1 MVASFVERR
10 RAWLK
15 VSATGIGAPS
25 LAVGSRVSGVTMPD
39 KTVLR
44 GFDMALYLGCKFVVD
59 PTQKLA
65 DFMGGCSFGVKFRH
79 AHTGGHSVLMIGAA
93 DNRRFGNQSKRGK
106 AGARFVNARPLK
118 LYESL
123 CPAQAIVM

>member
-65 DFMGGCSFGVKFRH
+65 DDLEPHAAFQKSPDRCHDALPGAFASHEDITVVGVSNEPKASPCQF
-79 AHTGGHSVLMIGAA
+79 AIQFVE
-93 DNRRFGNQSKRGK
+93 DNVGKQWRKRP
-106 AGARFVNARPLK
+106 PLR
-118 LYESL
+118 
-123 CPAQAIVM
+123 